1 MCGILGAFTEKG
13 EISAL
18 LPRLAEG
25 FHAIRHRG
33 PDSSHE
39 RVFDQKCYFGH
50 KRLSII
56 DLSSDADQPFQS
68 QNASAWIVYN
78 GEIYNYKELRA
89 TLSDKVQLKTQ
100 SDTEV
105 LLEGYL
111 AEGTSFF
118 KKLRG
123 IFAFAILDKRLS
135 APRLVLAR
143 DHAGIKPLYYYYKNG
158 LFLFCSEIK
167 AILPALKGKV
177 TPNETV
183 LRTYVHLTYCLEPQ
197 TAFQEIQ
204 ALEPGH
210 FLLLDE
216 RGLSKQAFLQY
227 DFTAAKN
234 GNYDDH
240 VNATRKTLTQAVHR
254 NLVADV
260 EVSIALSGGIDSSL
274 VYAIA
279 VGELGQ
285 NIRGISVKFSD
296 PAYDESPQ
304 AAAYAEALRGRLEI
318 VDLRENFNLEVL
330 NQLLLQYDQPYADTS
345 LIPVYYLTK
354 ASRIH
359 SKVLLGGDGG
369 DELYMG
375 YPSQMRLAY
384 LHRLYKVD
392 FLRRAAV
399 QGLEMLKMLRNGS
412 SRREYARF
420 QQLLSTDLDG
430 MIFDIYSWLPRNTT
444 LHGESVFRF
453 DTNESFRF
461 YNEVFSSERPEAF
474 TDRVTWTHF
483 RKELLSDYLRKTEIM
498 SMLNSVEYRVPLLD
512 EDLSTLALRIPYMQ
526 KATLRRTKQMLREIH
541 YGYYKDVGNQAKKRG
556 FTIPLDV
563 YLNQDEWRHIQSV
576 LTQPQSFAHEFISP
590 AYIQFL
596 FDVLFKKISV
606 EDQVSRNSVYQRI
619 IMLYA
624 LHLWAE
630 HKL

>member
-13 EISAL
+13 EISPL
-18 LPRLAEG
+18 LPHLEEG

-33 PDSSHE
+33 PDASHE
-39 RVFDQKCYFGH
+39 QVFHHKCYFGH

-56 DLSSDADQPFQS
+56 DLTSGADQPFKS
-68 QNASAWIVYN
+68 HNTNAWIIFN
-78 GEIYNYKELRA
+78 GEVYNYKELRA
-89 TLSDKVQLKTQ
+89 TLSNKVEFKTQ

-123 IFAFAILDKRLS
+123 IFAFAILDQRLPS
-135 APRLVLAR
+135 SRLILAR

-158 LFLFCSEIK
+158 LFLFSSEIK
-167 AILPALKGKV
+167 AILPALKGKL
-177 TPNETV
+177 TPNERV
-183 LRTYVHLTYCLEPQ
+183 LRTYVHLTYCLEPH

-210 FLLLDE
+210 FLLLDD

-227 DFTAAKN
+227 DFTSGNN
-234 GNYDDH
+234 GSYIDN
-240 VNATRKTLTQAVHR
+240 VNATRKTLTKAVHR
-254 NLVADV
+254 NLTADV

-279 VGELGQ
+279 LGELGQ
-285 NIRGISVKFSD
+285 NVRGISVKFSD
-296 PAYDESPQ
+296 PDSDESPQ
-304 AAAYAEALRGRLEI
+304 AAAYAAALKGRLEI
-318 VDLRENFNLEVL
+318 VDLGESFNLEVL

-384 LHRLYKVD
+384 LSRLYKVD

-399 QGLEMLKMLRNGS
+399 QGLEMLKLLRNGS
-412 SRREYARF
+412 SRREYTRV
-420 QQLLSTDLDG
+420 QQLLSTDLEG
-430 MIFDIYSWLPRNTT
+430 MIFDIYSWLPRHTT
-444 LHGESVFRF
+444 LNGESVFRF
-453 DTNESFRF
+453 NTDESFQF

-512 EDLSTLALRIPYMQ
+512 EDLSHLALKIPFEQ
-526 KATLRRTKQMLREIH
+526 KATLRHTKQMLREIH
-541 YGYYKDVGNQAKKRG
+541 YGYYKEVGNQAKKRG

-563 YLNQDEWRHIQSV
+563 YLNQDEWRHIQSA
-576 LTQPQSFAHEFISP
+576 LTKRQSFVNDFIAP
-590 AYIQFL
+590 AYVQFL
-596 FDVLFKKISV
+596 FDVVFKKISV
-606 EDQVSRNSVYQRI
+606 EDQVSRSSVYQRI